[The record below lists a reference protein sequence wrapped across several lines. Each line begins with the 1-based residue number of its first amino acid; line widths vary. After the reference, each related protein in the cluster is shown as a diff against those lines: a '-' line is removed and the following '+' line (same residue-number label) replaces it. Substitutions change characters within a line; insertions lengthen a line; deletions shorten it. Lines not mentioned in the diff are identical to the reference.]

1 MHITADSIEPGTV
14 IKAILSKK
22 LNFWTL
28 EVFLLTISIKGH
40 NLPFTYSQM
49 SLKIDLHK
57 SNFGF

>member
-1 MHITADSIEPGTV
+1 MHITADSPGPGIV

-22 LNFWTL
+22 LSFWKL
-28 EVFLLTISIKGH
+28 KVFLLTISIKGH
-40 NLPFTYSQM
+40 HLLFTYSQM